1 MKFSFSSFHQR
12 CARGAAVILLAGS
25 SLAAA
30 CGGQSPSTLIG
41 SLQYP
46 GPVAID
52 GSNAFVTTSDPM
64 GNLVASATG
73 KPAWEAYIAEVPI
86 GGGRAKRLA
95 TIAGPPITGIAVQ
108 ASTVYFAC
116 AGNGTVASLAPGEA
130 QPQLLASG
138 QHEPWAIAVD
148 RTHVYFTTRGTQ
160 DNLNGGVV
168 RVPLAGGPIQVI
180 ASGLS
185 APMHLALDDANVYVS
200 TLGQRAQNY
209 EDSKVVRIPKAGGAQ
224 EVVATS
230 HGPIS
235 GLAADGKSVYWIT
248 AGTRA
253 ADGQVTRLDRD
264 TTQPVMLASNQ
275 PSPTGLAIDEATV
288 FWTSWAGDVRK
299 VGKRGGTPTTIV
311 SGQDRPT
318 DIVANSSV
326 LVWANLGKIDGERS
340 LDGALV
346 VLRKN
351 VLVD

>member
-1 MKFSFSSFHQR
+1 
-12 CARGAAVILLAGS
+12 
-25 SLAAA
+25 
-30 CGGQSPSTLIG
+30 
-41 SLQYP
+41 
-46 GPVAID
+46 
-52 GSNAFVTTSDPM
+52 M